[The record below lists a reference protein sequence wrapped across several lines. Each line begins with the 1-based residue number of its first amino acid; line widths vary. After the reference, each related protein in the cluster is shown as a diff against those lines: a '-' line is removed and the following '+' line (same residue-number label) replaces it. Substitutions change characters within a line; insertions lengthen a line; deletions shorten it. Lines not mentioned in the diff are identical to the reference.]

1 MGTQKVFD
9 KKSNNY
15 LKMNPNNAENVTLVL
30 PGIGVGASAGG
41 TWQGRAWLTSCWHR
55 MSPLQA

>member
-1 MGTQKVFD
+1 
-9 KKSNNY
+9 
-15 LKMNPNNAENVTLVL
+15 MNPNNAENVTLVL